1 MHQASLSFTI
11 SLSLLKL
18 MSIELV
24 MPSKHL
30 ILCLLSSVFS
40 SIKVFSNESA
50 FHIRW
55 PKYWSFS
62 ISPTNECS
70 RLISFRIDYFD
81 LLAVQGTLK
90 SLLLHHSLKASVLQQ
105 SAFFMVQLSRC
116 TCSVPSLSLVRL
128 CNPTD
133 CSTLGFPILHQL
145 PEPTQTHVHCIRDAI
160 QKSHPLSSPSP
171 PAFILSP
178 NQGLFQ

>member
-1 MHQASLSFTI
+1 MYLRALKLSQHQFFPMS
-11 SLSLLKL
+11 SLLHQVAKIL
-18 MSIELV
+18 ELQFQHY
-24 MPSKHL
+24 SL
-30 ILCLLSSVFS
+30 QWIFRADFL
-40 SIKVFSNESA
+40 
-50 FHIRW
+50 
-55 PKYWSFS
+55 
-62 ISPTNECS
+62 
-70 RLISFRIDYFD
+70 RIDYFD

-178 NQGLFQ
+178 NQGLFQWVGSSC